1 MVQAALNAMASSASA
16 DPMES
21 SSATLTPTTPLAAAV
36 ILQVCPLPQPALP
49 SPALPCLALPAL
61 ICPALPCPALFF
73 GQEPWSARLEEARCQ
88 SYHLYSPAQ
97 WSR

>member
-36 ILQVCPLPQPALP
+36 ILQVCPLTAPARP
-49 SPALPCLALPAL
+49 PALPCLVPTPIDTSGLK
-61 ICPALPCPALFF
+61 
-73 GQEPWSARLEEARCQ
+73 R
-88 SYHLYSPAQ
+88 
-97 WSR
+97 